1 MKLFELAVHPE
12 KLHKNFKVIL
22 DPARDAERAELQR
35 WAEGFP
41 DRDNKFVQE
50 LQTTF
55 NSSFW
60 ELYLNALFT
69 DYGFDFDWSH
79 ASPDFH
85 LKHKAGE
92 FIVEAT
98 TANAADGKA
107 KEWEKDPTTA
117 LESLKDMEFGPLNKE
132 AMIRISNALLGKLR
146 AYRDK
151 YQRLDHVKGKP
162 FVVAIAPFEQPN
174 FQYQYDRPIRAV
186 LFDHYVDED
195 AYLKNPS
202 AYPNGPE
209 GVSLG
214 FVEKA
219 NGASVPLGIFLDD
232 QWAEIS
238 AVVFSCVAT
247 WGKVDVLCRD
257 PKIKGVV
264 NSTWASKPH
273 GRPVQ
278 RTGYRGGEYTET
290 IADGVQV
297 FHNPNARHPLSPE
310 VFRRSGVVQ
319 HYFDSLAGEWVYEE
333 VDSCLHVRSVM
344 LVGSAESFPGVFAP
358 TKS

>member
-41 DRDNKFVQE
+41 DRDNKFIQE

-55 NSSFW
+55 DSSFW
-60 ELYLNALFT
+60 ELYLKALFT
-69 DYGFDFDWSH
+69 DYGFDIDWSH
-79 ASPDFH
+79 PSPDFH
-85 LKHKAGE
+85 LKHRAGE

-107 KEWEKDPTTA
+107 KEWGKDPTRA
-117 LESLKDMEFGPLNKE
+117 HESLKDMEFGLLNKE
-132 AMIRISNALLGKLR
+132 AMIRISNPLLGKLC
-146 AYRDK
+146 AYEDK
-151 YQRLDHVKGKP
+151 YQKLDLVKRKP

-174 FQYQYDRPIRAV
+174 FQYQYDWPIRAIS
-186 LFDHYVDED
+186 LDHYVDED

-209 GVSLG
+209 GVRLA

-219 NGASVPLGIFLDD
+219 NGASVSLGIFLDD
-232 QWAEIS
+232 QWAEVS
-238 AVVFSCVAT
+238 AVMFSRVAT
-247 WGKVDVLCRD
+247 WGKVDVLCTD

-273 GRPVQ
+273 GRLVQ
-278 RTGYRGGEYTET
+278 KTGYRGGDYMET

-310 VFRRSGVVQ
+310 VFRRSDALQ
-319 HYFDSLAGEWVYEE
+319 HSFDLLAGEWVYEE
-333 VDSCLHVRSVM
+333 VDNCLHVRSVM